1 MEAVQL
7 VKAFCDRLGV
17 KSEAEMEGV
26 FSLWPEGVIS
36 RPIRRRVLAFCRI
49 KRNSFPEEGIAL
61 AKYMLL

>member
-26 FSLWPEGVIS
+26 FLYGLKV
-36 RPIRRRVLAFCRI
+36 
-49 KRNSFPEEGIAL
+49 
-61 AKYMLL
+61 